1 MVPNVIQDK
10 NWSPYSG
17 RQTGPTPASH
27 SPFWPHLLFLL
38 FALSFFS
45 LSSHTGLPAIPP
57 THQTHCSGPLH
68 LLFLSLE
75 HLFPHI
81 AIWMRFSVFAQM
93 TLRHSLT
100 ILFYFAINFSTPHAS
115 LLALLLPQHLSWSNI
130 LHNLLILFIV
140 SFPTLVGK
148 VLENR
153 DFCLFSL
160 LWYSSHRTVC
170 VIYWFSLKISWKTEW
185 LTEWVNARKK
195 RKEGKEGKEQK
206 ERRKERKEET
216 CSKQCN
222 NQYGIAS
229 VINQICLAW
238 KPIPFY

>member
-1 MVPNVIQDK
+1 MADK
-10 NWSPYSG
+10 LAPLLPPIHLSGLIYYSCSLLSLSFPSPA
-17 RQTGPTPASH
+17 TLAS
-27 SPFWPHLLFLL
+27 LLFLQHTKHTAQDL
-38 FALSFFS
+38 CIC
-45 LSSHTGLPAIPP
+45 SS
-57 THQTHCSGPLH
+57 
-68 LLFLSLE
+68 LSLE
-75 HLFPHI
+75 HLSPHI

-160 LWYSSHRTVC
+160 LWCSSHRTVC

-206 ERRKERKEET
+206 ERRKERKEES

-229 VINQICLAW
+229 IINQICLAW